1 METIYR
7 TLKLPDL
14 IKAVLEVSWHHQRA
28 CSRRLGLLPYPFRPA
43 ATFLPRILLCGMQ
56 LLLEASA
63 GDFEKPDLFF
73 AEVLILAQSDD
84 GVD

>member
-14 IKAVLEVSWHHQRA
+14 IKAVLEVGRHHQGA
-28 CSRRLGLLPYPFRPA
+28 CSRRLGLLLYPFRPA
-43 ATFLPRILLCGMQ
+43 ATVLPRIFLCGMQ
-56 LLLEASA
+56 LFLKASA
-63 GDFEKPDLFF
+63 GDFEKPDLLL
-73 AEVLILAQSDD
+73 AEVLVLAQSDD